1 MPSPDQSCDAQSV
14 PEGLIALI
22 GSVQGPEDFAERH
35 DDYLRERLER
45 RFGKGE

>member
-22 GSVQGPEDFAERH
+22 GSVQGPEDLAERH